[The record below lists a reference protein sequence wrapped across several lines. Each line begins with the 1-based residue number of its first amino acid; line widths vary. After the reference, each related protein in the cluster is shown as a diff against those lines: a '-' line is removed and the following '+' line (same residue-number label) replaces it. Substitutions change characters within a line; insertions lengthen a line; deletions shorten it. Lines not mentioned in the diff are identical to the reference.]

1 MIDSAETS
9 RSPNLRDFLRL
20 RSKMSL
26 MFLICYSSPTSVVND
41 FSHSSFC
48 IEGRRNCTSVSWTP
62 RGVGTGPSD
71 VDLCL
76 PGMLLMCL
84 DASRRNPNV
93 LRLVTKTKTDRVN
106 IAAGERLTSPPPPRK
121 EEMKTAEI
129 ISVGTVIVPEKV
141 DAMSILRRTIARYVF
156 RPTTLERANAR

>member
-1 MIDSAETS
+1 MMNSVETS
-9 RSPNLRDFLRL
+9 RSPNLRDFLCL

-26 MFLICYSSPTSVVND
+26 MLLIGYSSPASVVND
-41 FSHSSFC
+41 FSQSPSC
-48 IEGRRNCTSVSWTP
+48 IEGRRNNRSASGAP
-62 RGVGTGPSD
+62 GGVGTGPVD
-71 VDLCL
+71 VDFCV

-129 ISVGTVIVPEKV
+129 ISVGTVIVPE
-141 DAMSILRRTIARYVF
+141 
-156 RPTTLERANAR
+156 